1 LRSFAEELPMW
12 KGMAFALVAM
22 AVLAPA
28 DGMAQTK
35 ISIEQTLTRCKDAG
49 NGLVP
54 GVQPVQSDLKKE
66 TSLIGMAYLN
76 YIYQNDIANTHF
88 CQAMLLMGSQVPAG
102 TRNPYVALFTRKRA
116 VSTMAALADVQLAFD
131 YSIART
137 NPPEQTVRASVDN
150 VRKSMK

>member
-1 LRSFAEELPMW
+1 MW
-12 KGMAFALVAM
+12 KRTVFVLAAIVS
-22 AVLAPA
+22 LAPA
-28 DGMAQTK
+28 DCVAQTK
-35 ISIEQTLTRCKDAG
+35 TSIDQTLKRCKDAG

-54 GVQPVQSDLKKE
+54 GALPVQSDLKKE

-76 YIYQNDIANTHF
+76 YIYQNDIANQHF
-88 CQAMLLMGSQVPAG
+88 CEAMLLMSSQVPAG
-102 TRNPYVALFTRKRA
+102 TRNPYVGLFTRKRA

-137 NPPEQTVRASVDN
+137 NPPEATVRASVDT